1 MKQLLRTYQLV
12 HTDLTVARIN
22 LTGLQAP
29 SGLGSYFYICL
40 LVLAFTTASCTP
52 QGETLRGRLM
62 PKSWSK
68 TIQSYCAGGSGYW
81 VLQKSDSSEVILF
94 IAETGTLT
102 TQAEKLTGQAV
113 ELRGQMQQYTVVSS
127 PNPMEQ
133 KPIGMDGKPAAVSC
147 ERFEVTAIQPLEN

>member
-1 MKQLLRTYQLV
+1 MKQVFQTYQPIL
-12 HTDLTVARIN
+12 
-22 LTGLQAP
+22 
-29 SGLGSYFYICL
+29 ICL
-40 LVLAFTTASCTP
+40 LMLASSATSCTS

-94 IAETGTLT
+94 IGETGSLA
-102 TQAEKLTGQAV
+102 TQAEALRGQAV
-113 ELRGQMQQYTVVSS
+113 ALRGQLQQYTVEPS

-147 ERFEVTAIQPLEN
+147 ERFEVTAIQPLKN